1 LSHGR
6 IERVEMRQINPL
18 LVLALIL
25 LVVAS
30 DRSAGQSVVSSAA
43 APAHADTSPL
53 HGTNLLTPPPAP
65 TFDGITH
72 TFWTR
77 RDGAPGTVTALAQTK
92 DGYLW
97 VGSLLGLYRFDGLRF
112 SSYAFGPNDRA
123 LPSLDISSLSP
134 DLEGGLWV
142 GFRNAAAM
150 HLKADGSSVLYGA
163 ESGLAANML
172 EQIIVR
178 PDGSVYAFG
187 GSKLFRFQ
195 GGRWINFGKE
205 HGLGAGGV
213 FSVFFDREENI
224 WIGRDKKLCVLKK
237 GAAEFTEVPA
247 SVHYVSSMIQNR
259 NGDIWIGDAW
269 RSVRRL
275 GDDSSRRVLPIEGK
289 ALLLLDSKDNLWIAQ
304 DDEGLARVPH
314 LSNEGQPRVIEKAGP
329 DDISALRTHAILE
342 DREGNIWV
350 GTDRGLDRYE
360 ETAFAHFRSTQLR
373 SFPSLVAADD
383 GSMWIN
389 SHGSPLMRVQNGVTT
404 PVGVHVHTGPL
415 AKRRNGDICFV
426 DAITNELQCYG
437 KDASVIHV
445 PIDLRVNRDPPVSMT
460 EDTDGSLLISFQSK
474 QIWRFYRGNWN
485 QVQAPGLPTEDPWG
499 MFSDSHGTLWLGYLD
514 DRIIER
520 KDGVFRTLHVDEG
533 TWSNTLTFSEA
544 AHTIWAAGSN
554 GLSFFDGKL
563 FRRVHA
569 FDPDLLRGIS
579 GVVEDQ
585 SGNLWLNAGAGVLRV
600 SAGEITHLLGNPKH
614 PVKAEV
620 FDENDGLIAQPTQ
633 TKRTPSAVADGHGL
647 LWFAMGGDVVSL
659 DPSRLVR
666 SVVLPS
672 VLIENVL
679 INGKPV
685 LDAPGMPGAVL
696 RTNSSQVNNL
706 EISYIGINLRSP
718 ERVFYRYRLV
728 GEDKTWQDAGSRRQ
742 AFYTRLSPGSYQF
755 QVSANNGEGWS
766 DLPSPLRIEVS
777 PTFYQTWW
785 FRALCLLSVLGLTWM
800 GLRFRVR
807 YATDQVH
814 AHLSARLA
822 EREQIAR
829 ELHDTLLQGF
839 QGLMMRFHLA
849 TQLIPANQ
857 KARAEMEEALDRA
870 DLLMVESRDRIRGL
884 RGERISTDSLPHAM
898 AALGEQL
905 GTQSLQSF
913 QIVTEGTARGLNAIC
928 YEETYEIA
936 KEALSNVLQ
945 HSGALNSRVDLHF
958 DVRYL
963 SVRVIDDGRGIAP
976 ELLNGAGH
984 TRHWGI
990 RGMRERAAKLNG
1002 ELKITSS
1009 PSAGT
1014 EVTLRVPANIAYC
1027 LDGRDRIIH
1036 KFYRRWILGRN
1047 DRRTSDHSH

>member
-1 LSHGR
+1 
-6 IERVEMRQINPL
+6 M
-18 LVLALIL
+18 
-25 LVVAS
+25 
-30 DRSAGQSVVSSAA
+30 
-43 APAHADTSPL
+43 
-53 HGTNLLTPPPAP
+53 
-65 TFDGITH
+65 
-72 TFWTR
+72 
-77 RDGAPGTVTALAQTK
+77 
-92 DGYLW
+92 
-97 VGSLLGLYRFDGLRF
+97 LGLYRFDGLRF
-112 SSYAFGPNDRA
+112 SSYPFGPNDRA

-134 DLEGGLWV
+134 DQDGGLWV
-142 GFRNAAAM
+142 GFRNTAAM
-150 HLKADGSSVLYGA
+150 HLKVDGSSVLYGA

-178 PDGSVYAFG
+178 PNGSVYAFG

-195 GGRWINFGKE
+195 GDRWINFGKE

-213 FSVFFDREENI
+213 FSLFFDREENI

-275 GDDSSRRVLPIEGK
+275 SDDSSRSVLPIEGK

-304 DDEGLARVPH
+304 DDEGLARVQH
-314 LSNEGQPRVIEKAGP
+314 LSDEGQPRVIEKAGP
-329 DDISALRTHAILE
+329 DDISAFRTHAILE

-360 ETAFAHFRSTQLR
+360 ETAFVHFRSTQLR

-404 PVGVHVHTGPL
+404 PFGVHVHTGPL
-415 AKRRNGDICFV
+415 AKRRNGDVCFV

-437 KDASVIHV
+437 KDASPVHV
-445 PIDLRVNRDPPVSMT
+445 PIDIRINRDPPVSMT

-485 QVQAPGLPTEDPWG
+485 QVQAPGLPSEDPWG
-499 MFSDSHGTLWLGYLD
+499 MLSDSHGNLWLGYLD
-514 DRIIER
+514 DRIVER
-520 KDGVFRTLHVDEG
+520 KDGIYHTLHVDEG

-544 AHTIWAAGSN
+544 AGTIWAAGSN
-554 GLSFFDGKL
+554 GLSFFDGKM
-563 FRRVHA
+563 FRRVRA

-579 GVVEDQ
+579 GVVEDKF
-585 SGNLWLNAGAGVLRV
+585 GNLWLNAGSGVLRV
-600 SAGEITHLLGNPKH
+600 SAGEIARLLSDPLY
-614 PVKAEV
+614 PIKAEV
-620 FDENDGLIAQPTQ
+620 FDENDGLSAQPTQ
-633 TKRTPSAVADGHGL
+633 TKRTPSAVADAHGT

-659 DPSRLVR
+659 DPSRLGR
-666 SVVLPS
+666 SIVLPS

-685 LDAPGMPGAVL
+685 LDAPGMSGVVL
-696 RTNSSQVNNL
+696 HTNTSQVHNL

-728 GEDKTWQDAGSRRQ
+728 GEDKDWQDAGNRRQ
-742 AFYTRLSPGSYQF
+742 AFYTRLGPGSYEF
-755 QVSANNGEGWS
+755 QVSGSNGEGWS
-766 DLPSPLRIEVS
+766 DLRSPLRIEVS

-785 FRALCLLSVLGLTWM
+785 FRALCLLTSLGLIWLV
-800 GLRFRVR
+800 LRIRIR

-857 KARAEMEEALDRA
+857 KARAEMEQALDRA
-870 DLLMVESRDRIRGL
+870 DLLMVESRDRIHGL
-884 RGERISTDSLPHAM
+884 RGEKVSKDSLPHAM
-898 AALGEQL
+898 ATLGEHL
-905 GTQSLQSF
+905 GIQSLQSF
-913 QIVTEGTARGLNAIC
+913 QIVTEGSARDLNAIC
-928 YEETYEIA
+928 HEEIYQIA
-936 KEALSNVLQ
+936 KEALSNVLR
-945 HSGALNSRVDLHF
+945 HSGASNSRVSLNF

-963 SVRVIDDGRGIAP
+963 TLRIIDDGKGIAP
-976 ELLNGAGH
+976 EQQNGGGH

-1002 ELKITSS
+1002 EFKIISS
-1009 PSAGT
+1009 PTAGT
-1014 EVTLRVPANIAYC
+1014 EVVLQVPANIAYC
-1027 LDGRDRIIH
+1027 QEGRDRLIR
-1036 KFYRRWILGRN
+1036 KFYKHWILGPIGRK
-1047 DRRTSDHSH
+1047 TSDHSD